1 MNATPE
7 PCARPAAAAA
17 PARRRLLI
25 FIVAY
30 NAQRTIADVI
40 ARIPANLASVLD
52 VELLLIDDCSQDGTV
67 ARCTALHD
75 SGGAP
80 FKLNVLSNPENQ
92 GYGGNQ
98 KIGYHYALREG
109 FDFVALL
116 HGDGQYAPGC
126 LPDMLAPLLAGEA
139 DAVFGSRMLTRGAAR
154 DGGMPLYKYV
164 GNRILT
170 NIQNRLLRSHL
181 SEFHS
186 GYRLY
191 STAALRAVPFNLN
204 SQGFHFDTEIII
216 QLMIAGKRIKEVPI
230 PTYYGDEICHV
241 NGLGYAWNVVC
252 QTLLA
257 RVQRFSIFY
266 DRKYDC
272 APDLGS
278 GPYRAKLGFMSPHSA
293 VLEAVPAGASVLDL
307 GCGGGEVGAALRA
320 KGCRVGG
327 VDIRPP
333 AGIERLDEFQQ
344 ADLNDPAFHP
354 DFSRYDYV
362 LMLDVLEH
370 LSAPEEVLDRLFDP
384 AKRMPALTIIV
395 STGNVAFIVTRLML
409 LLGQFNYGKS
419 GILDLTHR
427 RLFTMRSLTRLLE
440 QSGFDVLARRGIPA
454 PIPLALGDNAL
465 SRCLVAMNRVAIR
478 VARGLFAFQLIV
490 IARRRPS
497 LEYLLDAAHAKTQ
510 WPPPTRRIERQLK
523 E

>member
-1 MNATPE
+1 
-7 PCARPAAAAA
+7 
-17 PARRRLLI
+17 
-25 FIVAY
+25 VAY
-30 NAQRTIADVI
+30 NAQRTIAGVI
-40 ARIPANLASVLD
+40 RRIPAGLARDLD

-67 ARCTALHD
+67 ARCTELHD

-80 FKLNVLSNPENQ
+80 YRLNVLSNPVNQ

-109 FDFVALL
+109 FDYVALL
-116 HGDGQYAPGC
+116 HGDGQYAPEC
-126 LPDMLAPLLAGEA
+126 LPDMLVPLLDGRA

-154 DGGMPLYKYV
+154 RGGMPLYKFV

-170 NIQNRLLRSHL
+170 FLQNRLLGSTL

-204 SQGFHFDTEIII
+204 SQDFHFDTEIII
-216 QLMIAGKRIKEVPI
+216 QLMIARKRIVELPI

-241 NGLGYAWNVVC
+241 NGLGYAWNVMQQTAIARC
-252 QTLLA
+252 QRL
-257 RVQRFSIFY
+257 SILY

-272 APDLGS
+272 APDPGTDR
-278 GPYRAKLGFMSPHSA
+278 YRTKLAFSSPHSA
-293 VLEAVPAGASVLDL
+293 VLEVVPPGARVLDL
-307 GCGGGEVGAALRA
+307 GCGAGEVGAALRA
-320 KGCRVGG
+320 KGCHVTG

-333 AGIERLDEFQQ
+333 AGVENLDAFEQ
-344 ADLNDPAFHP
+344 ADLNDPSYQP
-354 DFSRYDYV
+354 DFNGCDHV

-370 LSAPEEVLDRLFDP
+370 LSDPEDVLDRLFDP
-384 AKRMPALTIIV
+384 GRRVPALTLIV

-409 LLGQFNYGKS
+409 LIGQFNYGKT

-427 RLFTMRSLTRLLE
+427 RLFTLRSLTRLLE
-440 QSGFDVLARRGIPA
+440 QSGFEVVAKRGIPA

-465 SRCLVAMNRVAIR
+465 SRFLVALNRLAIR
-478 VARGLFAFQLIV
+478 VARGLFSFQLLV

-497 LEYLLDAAHAKTQ
+497 LAYLLEAAHEPAVALRATAREAYFGK
-510 WPPPTRRIERQLK
+510 
-523 E
+523 